1 MHERQSD
8 PGLAPAG
15 RRPGIRLLALRAL
28 VSDGVFDDN
37 FLQQLLVMVSPVALV
52 VCVALLLVRASRPRH
67 ES

>member
-1 MHERQSD
+1 MKGKVI
-8 PGLAPAG
+8 PALPLLAAAPAFACS
-15 RRPGIRLLALRAL
+15 PCRAL
-28 VSDGVFDDN
+28 VSDGVFDGN